1 MKNIILLTAY
11 LALVMSCG
19 DKEVVTPTV
28 SAPTLS
34 VNDVTLFEGN
44 DHNTV
49 FPFKITLSKTTDK
62 AVTVQFTTRDN
73 TAVGGVDF
81 TAQSGTLTI
90 PANTTEGVV
99 NIQIL
104 GDTLKQIDKQFQLIL
119 SNPTNATISD
129 SIGLGSI
136 RNDDT
141 FIFIANDGYSTPQTY
156 AGYTMLWQ
164 DEFSNTML
172 DTSVWTREV
181 GGGGW
186 GNNELQF
193 YTNRTD
199 NSYLTN
205 GNLIIEAKQESF
217 GGRNYT
223 SARLITKNKREFTFG
238 RVDIR
243 AKLPKGK
250 GIWPALWAL
259 GKKIDQVG
267 WPNCGEID
275 IMEVIGSQ
283 PNKVHGTVHYGPQ
296 GATSSIQKTGTY
308 TLPTGDFSDKY
319 YVFSLLWS
327 ADNIEVLVNDI
338 SYFRTTRAEVGAI
351 YPFNEPFFMLFNVA
365 VGGNWPGSPDA
376 TTVFPQRM
384 TVDYI
389 RVFRK
394 L

>member
-1 MKNIILLTAY
+1 MKKITFLSY
-11 LALVMSCG
+11 CFALFIACG
-19 DKEVVTPTV
+19 TKEEVKPTV
-28 SAPTLS
+28 SDPTLAI
-34 VNDVTLFEGN
+34 NDVTLFEGN
-44 DHNTV
+44 DQNTI
-49 FPFKITLSKTTDK
+49 FPFKVTLSKTTDK
-62 AVTVQFTTRDN
+62 PITVQFTTRDN

-90 PANTTEGVV
+90 PANSTEGVI

-104 GDTLKQIDKQFQLIL
+104 GDTLKQIDKQFQVVL
-119 SNPTNATISD
+119 SNVTNATISD
-129 SIGLGSI
+129 SIGLGII

-141 FIFIANDGYSTPQTY
+141 FLFIPNEGYITPETY
-156 AGYTMLWQ
+156 AGYTMLWR
-164 DEFSNTML
+164 DEFSGTLL

-199 NSYLTN
+199 NSYLVN
-205 GNLIIEAKQESF
+205 GNLIIEAKAENF

-259 GKKIDQVG
+259 GEKIDQVG

-283 PNKVHGTVHYGPQ
+283 PNKVHGTVHFGAQ
-296 GATSSIQKTGTY
+296 GATTSIQRTATY
-308 TLPTGDFSDKY
+308 TLPSGDFSDKY
-319 YVFSLLWS
+319 HVFSLIWS
-327 ADNIEVLVNDI
+327 VDNIEILVDDI
-338 SYFRTTRAEVGAI
+338 SYFTTTRAQVGAI
-351 YPFNEPFFMLFNVA
+351 YPFNEPFFMLFNIA
-365 VGGNWPGSPDA
+365 VGGNWPGSPDG

-384 TVDYI
+384 SVDYI